1 MDEHPATAV
10 TQAGTTMPS
19 PIGGTA
25 ATAGPGASGVV
36 GMIGSL
42 AVVLALIFAMAWLA
56 RRLQSL
62 RRNGAGLQLLAGL
75 PVGNKEKVVLLKVG
89 EEHFLV
95 GVASGQV
102 SLLHR
107 FDAAPDLGDAE
118 PALAQ
123 APFAIKLRELLQR
136 GGK

>member
-1 MDEHPATAV
+1 MDEHAAV
-10 TQAGTTMPS
+10 STQAGTAVPQAS
-19 PIGGTA
+19 VGTSV
-25 ATAGPGASGVV
+25 GPGASGVV
-36 GMIGSL
+36 SMIGSL

-56 RRLQSL
+56 RRLQNL
-62 RRNGAGLQLLAGL
+62 RRSGAGLQLLAGL

-89 EEHFLV
+89 DQHFLV

-107 FDAAPDLGDAE
+107 FDAVPDLGE
-118 PALAQ
+118 GESQPLAQ